1 MPPLLQRLSERRPE
15 RLDYLGVSFGLTRE
29 LLGFWKQAGYVPM
42 YVRQTANDLT
52 GEHTCVMLK
61 KLFGDAAG
69 SDDWLHAFAQGE
81 CLIVCP
87 DCFELTWL
95 SLQTS
100 ANDSCSC

>member
-69 SDDWLHAFAQGE
+69 SDDWLHAFAQGQSRE
-81 CLIVCP
+81 VRWIAA
-87 DCFELTWL
+87 
-95 SLQTS
+95 S
-100 ANDSCSC
+100 